1 LRRLFE
7 QERDLDIIGEAN
19 DGQEAIELVE
29 ACQPD
34 VVLLDITMPRM
45 NGIEAASLIKKT
57 SPHTV
62 IVGLCGAK
70 DPFVIDAFLKAGA
83 IAVISKGST
92 GGLLPTIHRAC
103 PTSPLNDL
111 I

>member
-45 NGIEAASLIKKT
+45 NGIEAASLIKKNVA
-57 SPHTV
+57 PHSYR
-62 IVGLCGAK
+62 GL
-70 DPFVIDAFLKAGA
+70 VR
-83 IAVISKGST
+83 SQGSFR
-92 GGLLPTIHRAC
+92 H
-103 PTSPLNDL
+103 
-111 I
+111 